1 MAWSRRR
8 CITAGWSVMPMLTQ
22 SMLEDNNDWGEALWK
37 LPGRD
42 VKVPSAIMM
51 ESRGTEY
58 LSCAS
63 ASAS

>member
-1 MAWSRRR
+1 
-8 CITAGWSVMPMLTQ
+8 MPMLTQ